1 MAEELRSNQHHED
14 IGFERED
21 MGARNVY
28 AFLIALALMGVLVH
42 FVVKG
47 IYGFMDSYEKAHQP
61 PANPLATATET
72 TRAPGKDIPNKFPLP
87 RLEENERLEI
97 KDFRMQEEQTLNS
110 YGWVDQ
116 QNGVVRIPI
125 ERAMQ
130 LLAQRGLPTRPQVGT
145 VPPSPVNVAK
155 EAAERSDMSRKQ
167 RKKE

>member
-1 MAEELRSNQHHED
+1 MAEELHSNQHHED

-72 TRAPGKDIPNKFPLP
+72 TRAPGKDIPHKFGGTDWQLSWRPKKSG
-87 RLEENERLEI
+87 R
-97 KDFRMQEEQTLNS
+97 Q
-110 YGWVDQ
+110 
-116 QNGVVRIPI
+116 IP
-125 ERAMQ
+125 
-130 LLAQRGLPTRPQVGT
+130 RGLQ
-145 VPPSPVNVAK
+145 A
-155 EAAERSDMSRKQ
+155 RSG
-167 RKKE
+167 

>member
-1 MAEELRSNQHHED
+1 MAEELHSNQHHED

-72 TRAPGKDIPNKFPLP
+72 ARAPGKDIPNKFPCRGWRRTSGP
-87 RLEENERLEI
+87 RSKI
-97 KDFRMQEEQTLNS
+97 SAFRKNRT
-110 YGWVDQ
+110 
-116 QNGVVRIPI
+116 
-125 ERAMQ
+125 
-130 LLAQRGLPTRPQVGT
+130 
-145 VPPSPVNVAK
+145 
-155 EAAERSDMSRKQ
+155 
-167 RKKE
+167 

>member
-72 TRAPGKDIPNKFPLP
+72 TRAPGRDISNKFPLP
-87 RLEENERLEI
+87 RLEEHVRLEI
-97 KDFRMQEEQTLNS
+97 KD
-110 YGWVDQ
+110 
-116 QNGVVRIPI
+116 I
-125 ERAMQ
+125 
-130 LLAQRGLPTRPQVGT
+130 
-145 VPPSPVNVAK
+145 
-155 EAAERSDMSRKQ
+155 RKQ
-167 RKKE
+167 DDLTMKCYDWVNQQT

>member
-47 IYGFMDSYEKAHQP
+47 IYGFMDLYEKEHQP

-72 TRAPGKDIPNKFPLP
+72 ARPPGKDIPNKFPLP
-87 RLEENERLEI
+87 RMGQNQGLQIN
-97 KDFRMQEEQTLNS
+97 DFRMTQQESLNS
-110 YGWVDQ
+110 FAWAG
-116 QNGVVRIPI
+116 
-125 ERAMQ
+125 
-130 LLAQRGLPTRPQVGT
+130 
-145 VPPSPVNVAK
+145 
-155 EAAERSDMSRKQ
+155 
-167 RKKE
+167 

>member
-1 MAEELRSNQHHED
+1 MAGELHRNQHHED

-47 IYGFMDSYEKAHQP
+47 IYGFMDSYQKAHQP
-61 PANPLATATET
+61 PANPLATAPENA
-72 TRAPGKDIPNKFPLP
+72 RAPGKDIPNKFPLP

-130 LLAQRGLPTRPQVGT
+130 LLAERGLPTRPQTGT
-145 VPPSPVNVAK
+145 VPPSPVNIAK
-155 EAAERSDMSRKQ
+155 KAAARSDTSEKQ

>member
-1 MAEELRSNQHHED
+1 
-14 IGFERED
+14 
-21 MGARNVY
+21 
-28 AFLIALALMGVLVH
+28 MGVLVH

-61 PANPLATATET
+61 PANPLAAATEPA
-72 TRAPGKDIPNKFPLP
+72 RAPGKDIPNKFPLP

-97 KDFRMQEEQTLNS
+97 KDFRVQEEQMLNS

-125 ERAMQ
+125 KRAMQ
-130 LLAQRGLPTRPQVGT
+130 LLAQRGLPTRPQTGT

-155 EAAERSDMSRKQ
+155 EAAERSDTSEKQ
-167 RKKE
+167 GKKK

>member
-1 MAEELRSNQHHED
+1 MAQELRSNQHHED

-42 FVVKG
+42 FVVQG

-72 TRAPGKDIPNKFPLP
+72 ARAPGKDIPNKFPLP
-87 RLEENERLEI
+87 RLEENEWLEI

-110 YGWVDQ
+110 YGWGDQ
-116 QNGVVRIPI
+116 QNGVVCITI
-125 ERAMQ
+125 YWGLALIVHSGLADRAQ
-130 LLAQRGLPTRPQVGT
+130 DG
-145 VPPSPVNVAK
+145 
-155 EAAERSDMSRKQ
+155 
-167 RKKE
+167 

>member
-72 TRAPGKDIPNKFPLP
+72 TRRPEKIS
-87 RLEENERLEI
+87 R
-97 KDFRMQEEQTLNS
+97 TNS
-110 YGWVDQ
+110 PCRGWRRTS
-116 QNGVVRIPI
+116 G
-125 ERAMQ
+125 
-130 LLAQRGLPTRPQVGT
+130 
-145 VPPSPVNVAK
+145 S
-155 EAAERSDMSRKQ
+155 RSKISAC
-167 RKKE
+167 

>member
-1 MAEELRSNQHHED
+1 MAEELHSNQHHED

-47 IYGFMDSYEKAHQP
+47 IYGFMDSYDKAHQP

-72 TRAPGKDIPNKFPLP
+72 TRAPGKDI
-87 RLEENERLEI
+87 
-97 KDFRMQEEQTLNS
+97 RMQEEQTLNS

-125 ERAMQ
+125 DRAMQ
-130 LLAQRGLPTRPQVGT
+130 LLAQRGLPTRPQIGT

-155 EAAERSDMSRKQ
+155 QAAERSDTSQKQ

>member
-61 PANPLATATET
+61 PANPLAIPTET

-125 ERAMQ
+125 DRAMQ
-130 LLAQRGLPTRPQVGT
+130 LLAERGLPTRPQTGT

-155 EAAERSDMSRKQ
+155 EAAERSDTSQKQ

>member
-1 MAEELRSNQHHED
+1 MAEELHSNQHHED

-61 PANPLATATET
+61 PANPLATAPENA
-72 TRAPGKDIPNKFPLP
+72 RAPGKDIPNKFPLP
-87 RLEENERLEI
+87 RMEENERLGI

-125 ERAMQ
+125 DRAMQ
-130 LLAQRGLPTRPQVGT
+130 LIAERGLPTRPQTGT

-155 EAAERSDMSRKQ
+155 EAAERSDTSQKQ

>member
-1 MAEELRSNQHHED
+1 MAEELHSNQHHENA
-14 IGFERED
+14 GFERED

-28 AFLIALALMGVLVH
+28 AFLIALALIGVLVH

-47 IYGFMDSYEKAHQP
+47 MYGFMDSYDKAHQP
-61 PANPLATATET
+61 PASPLATTAET
-72 TRAPGKDIPNKFPLP
+72 AKIPQASISEKFPLP
-87 RLEENERLEI
+87 RLETNERLEI
-97 KDFRMQEEQTLNS
+97 KDFRTQEEQTLNS

-130 LLAQRGLPTRPQVGT
+130 LLAERGLPTRPQVGT

-155 EAAERSDMSRKQ
+155 EAAERSDTSRKQ